1 VSIQF
6 WGAMAFGAVIGW
18 TTYFILRRAQPKT
31 LGDIT
36 TFIGAIGGAAVTG
49 LFDPKADVFAGYAIG
64 LLVGF
69 ALFFIVYLSII
80 GKKDFKE
87 KLLSDTSGGAMMV
100 MMNQRRELD
109 NLEKSITKKLK
120 EEK

>member
-1 VSIQF
+1 MSIQF

-36 TFIGAIGGAAVTG
+36 TFVGAIGGAAVTG
-49 LFDPKADVFAGYAIG
+49 LFEPKGDVFAGYAIG
-64 LLVGF
+64 LFIGF
-69 ALFFIVYLSII
+69 ALFFIVYLAII

-100 MMNQRRELD
+100 MMNQGGGLENLD
-109 NLEKSITKKLK
+109 KSIPKKLK
-120 EEK
+120 E